1 MSALKMQLDEELYE
15 FVECVRPTH
24 ESHRDRMR
32 SVRRFESILRTSW
45 PASKVEVFGSLATGL
60 YLPDGDLDVV
70 ISVPSLS
77 NVPTEDVFADI
88 ARVVRSFNFAD
99 PGSLELLSHARV
111 PLLKFQS
118 LPDFGSYQFDVS
130 LEHARDGP
138 LGAIACLAIL
148 DKLDE
153 VRVGRSDRVKGLVF
167 AIKTLLQSKG
177 LGSARDGSLGGMSIF
192 CLVVSF
198 VQHDKRLERDC
209 SPGTDLLA
217 FLEWAASFDYER
229 MAISVVGRGS
239 IRPKSTQSWTR
250 NSKRRRV
257 CIQHPTDL
265 GELRPS

>member
-1 MSALKMQLDEELYE
+1 MGARSGIFFSAYHHSSLDNDS
-15 FVECVRPTH
+15 R
-24 ESHRDRMR
+24 
-32 SVRRFESILRTSW
+32 
-45 PASKVEVFGSLATGL
+45 
-60 YLPDGDLDVV
+60 DLDVV

-130 LEHARDGP
+130 LEHARDGG

-153 VRVGRSDRVKGLVF
+153 VRQGRSDRVKGLVF

-198 VQHDKRLERDC
+198 VQVRSSRDRII
-209 SPGTDLLA
+209 D
-217 FLEWAASFDYER
+217 
-229 MAISVVGRGS
+229 
-239 IRPKSTQSWTR
+239 STR
-250 NSKRRRV
+250 
-257 CIQHPTDL
+257 
-265 GELRPS
+265 